1 MKKAL
6 ALLAGVLA
14 IPASAA
20 TAWTI
25 NTTSGGAVMG
35 ELSTITFTVKN
46 TSTAPTTNRLSKI
59 VLQLPN
65 AGNSAKD
72 YNLDSGLAPA
82 GWVVST
88 VDKQNRAVTFT
99 TTTCASALAPGASAN
114 FGVRV
119 VAAQT
124 TADLVGESLIANKTN
139 GYDTC
144 STPNVTFNNFAGN
157 PTWRRYGLSASLIVS
172 PRTLDIGGNVTVT
185 LTVTNR
191 STATQSGITGARPTS
206 PGLNFGFLTGPTPAT
221 LSLAADQSGTQ
232 TWTFVAN
239 QRGVTQFQDSA
250 ANTAVSSL
258 TVQSLEVDVG
268 TFPASVTL
276 SPTEAATGQ
285 TVSVRLVVSNN
296 TTDNFTAVAPNTPV
310 VSGTATATLVSG
322 PSPASVSALA
332 PNGSAGFTWTYRVS
346 GNAGDQLTF
355 TVQASALRNGTPIS
369 SDPVGTSSLT
379 IVLFT
384 LAANPTALLSGA
396 TSRTIAYTVFN
407 GGPQA
412 INKVQ
417 LLTPDPAFTVAA
429 NPFAS
434 DTSGWAGTTSSNP
447 KGYVWTAPT
456 GQSIAPQSSK
466 TFTLSYASVGPVT
479 VTTGYLHRFEMT
491 QADTTT
497 VRADAVVSLFINR
510 AIPEVGTLVA
520 LSTNG
525 KNTLTWNDPVDHDG
539 VLVLRQAGSPPSTA
553 PVPGQQYFAG
563 QTLGAAT
570 VVYADSASFSSSF
583 DDTGLT
589 NGTTYYY
596 RVYNHDLYFLYAP
609 GNAPSSSGIFGI
621 PTTGGS
627 GNPTWCYNSGF
638 SSGLQPMID
647 YGAGVFNA
655 GNAKFI
661 SGNVSS
667 PGSATDGTEKWR
679 PAVLQGAVQNRFQ
692 VVPLAGR
699 TGSYIVTGD
708 QSGFATVISA
718 ATGSLTFKG
727 NGGAALG
734 TRIQAQPAVQLL
746 QYSNAAYSA
755 AFPSTDLLIFAT
767 ADTGTGNKVV
777 ALKSTDGT
785 VAWTY
790 APGDLAMVSG
800 GMVLDTTTNW
810 LWVASRAGGVGTLR
824 VLNSLNGTLKS
835 AWSVGDVDLPLSYDA
850 PSNQIFVTN
859 NAGVVY
865 GFDASLTAAT
875 EPVWQSTVGTQSSY
889 AYPTGHGFIASLAS
903 SLQWFKVSAQADG
916 GTTVAP
922 QWSPAPALTGPTGI
936 RIDYGTPQ
944 KIYVGDSAGVLH
956 QLDLV
961 TGVEDTTKRRQISSS
976 GLGTPTIDPYFAS
989 GAKRLYVNSLDGR
1002 LCAIEVPY

>member
-1 MKKAL
+1 MKKVFALIACAL
-6 ALLAGVLA
+6 AS
-14 IPASAA
+14 PAAAA

-25 NTTSGGAVMG
+25 NTASGGAVMG
-35 ELSTITFTVKN
+35 ELSTITFAIKN
-46 TSTAPTTNRLSKI
+46 TSTAPTRSVLSKI
-59 VLQLPN
+59 VLQLPS
-65 AGNSAKD
+65 AGMSAKD
-72 YNLDSGLAPA
+72 YNLDSGVAPP

-99 TTTCASALAPGASAN
+99 TSACASALAPGTSAN

-119 VAAQT
+119 VATAT
-124 TADLVGESLIANKTN
+124 TADLTGETLIANKTN

-144 STPNVTFNNFAGN
+144 STPNVTFSNFTGN

-172 PRTLDIGGNVTVT
+172 PRTLDIGGTVTAT

-191 STATQSGITGARPTS
+191 STVTQSAVTGVQPTS
-206 PGLNFGFLTGPTPAT
+206 PGLSFGYVSGPTPAT
-221 LSLAADQSGTQ
+221 LSLASNQTATQ

-239 QRGVTQFQDSA
+239 QRGVTQFQTSA

-276 SPTEAATGQ
+276 SPVEAASGQ
-285 TVSVRLVVSNN
+285 TVSVQLVVSNN
-296 TTDNFTAVAPNTPV
+296 TTDNFTAIAPNTPV

-322 PSPASVSALA
+322 PTPASVSALA
-332 PNGSAGFTWTYRVS
+332 PNGSAGFTWIYRVN
-346 GNAGDQLTF
+346 GNPGDQLTF

-369 SDPVGTSSLT
+369 SDPVGSSSLT

-384 LAANPTALLSGA
+384 LAPNPSALLSGS
-396 TSRTIAYTVFN
+396 TNRTIAYTVFN
-407 GGPQA
+407 GGAQA
-412 INKVQ
+412 INQVA
-417 LLTPDPAFTVAA
+417 LTPPATGFTVSAT
-429 NPFAS
+429 PFSA
-434 DTSGWAGTTSSNP
+434 DTSGWTGALVASTKSYT
-447 KGYVWTAPT
+447 WTPPA
-456 GQSIAPQSSK
+456 GQSLAPNSSK
-466 TFTLSYASVGPVT
+466 TFTLSYSSVGPVT
-479 VTTGYLHRFEMT
+479 VTTGYLHRVELT

-497 VRADAVVSLFINR
+497 VRADAVVTIFINR

-525 KNTLTWNDPVDHDG
+525 KNSLMWNDPVDHDG
-539 VLVLRQAGSPPSTA
+539 VLIVRQAGSPPTTA

-563 QTLGAAT
+563 QALGAGT
-570 VVYADSASFSSSF
+570 VVYADAASFSSSF

-589 NGTTYYY
+589 NGTQYYY
-596 RVYNHDLYFLYAP
+596 RVFNHDLYFLYAP
-609 GNAPSSSGIFGI
+609 GNAPSSTGIFGI
-621 PTTGGS
+621 PTAGGS

-647 YGAGVFNA
+647 YGAGVYNA

-692 VVPLAGR
+692 VVPLTGR

-718 ATGSLTFKG
+718 ATGSLIFKG
-727 NGGAALG
+727 NGGTALG
-734 TRIQAQPAVQLL
+734 GRIQAQPAVQLL

-767 ADTGTGNKVV
+767 ADTGTVNKVV

-785 VAWTY
+785 LAWTY

-800 GMVLDTTTNW
+800 GMVLDTNTNN

-824 VLNSLNGTLKS
+824 VLNSLNGTLKK
-835 AWSVGDVDLPLSYDA
+835 AWSVGDVDLPLAYDA
-850 PSNQIFVTN
+850 PSNQIYITN

-865 GFDASLTAAT
+865 GFDASLTAT
-875 EPVWQSTVGTQSSY
+875 TQPVWQSTIGTQSSY
-889 AYPTGHGFIASLAS
+889 AYPTGHGFIASLS
-903 SLQWFKVSAQADG
+903 GSLQWFKVSAQTDG
-916 GTTVAP
+916 GTTIAP
-922 QWSPAPALTGPTGI
+922 TWATAPAMTAPTGV
-936 RIDYGTPQ
+936 RVDYGTPQ

-956 QLDLV
+956 QVDLT
-961 TGVEDTTKRRQISSS
+961 TGVEDTTKRRQISTS